1 VNRTDSARSA
11 WRGDHDFEKEYANV
25 TLAITLAIGRY
36 SERSAMQMAFDLLR
50 KHEIKEYIEQRK
62 AELLAAK
69 KMM

>member
-1 VNRTDSARSA
+1 
-11 WRGDHDFEKEYANV
+11 
-25 TLAITLAIGRY
+25 
-36 SERSAMQMAFDLLR
+36 MQMAFDLLR